1 MSEEL
6 GLGRPS
12 RLGWI
17 LSAVVIANAAV
28 GWLTWVKVGASTRN
42 SYEVFR
48 SAQRFQLEQLDP
60 LRFAWFM
67 APVLT
72 LICLLLVVI
81 GFQRW
86 AAIVGLVQSLFVGLM
101 GLAVLII
108 GVNTG
113 LGPIVALLVGAI
125 GVCVAISLIV
135 SIK

>member
-1 MSEEL
+1 MSE
-6 GLGRPS
+6 GLNFVRPS
-12 RLGWI
+12 PLGWA
-17 LSAVVIANAAV
+17 LGATVLTNALV
-28 GWLTWVKVGASTRN
+28 GWLTWIKVGASTRN

-72 LICLLLVVI
+72 LVCFLLLSI
-81 GFQRW
+81 GLWRW
-86 AAIVGLVQSLFVGLM
+86 AAVIGMIQSVFVGLI

-113 LGPIVALLVGAI
+113 LGPIVAVFVGTVGLCV
-125 GVCVAISLIV
+125 GVGLIV
-135 SIK
+135 SMK

>member
-1 MSEEL
+1 MSEQLRFHRPNSWGWAL
-6 GLGRPS
+6 GG
-12 RLGWI
+12 
-17 LSAVVIANAAV
+17 VVIANALV
-28 GWLTWVKVGASTRN
+28 GWLTWIKVGASTRN

-72 LICLLLVVI
+72 LVCVLLLAI
-81 GFQRW
+81 GYSRS
-86 AAIVGLVQSLFVGLM
+86 AAGVGLIQSVFVGLM

-113 LGPIVALLVGAI
+113 LGPLIAALVGTA
-125 GVCVAISLIV
+125 GVCVALGLIV
-135 SIK
+135 SMK